1 MPSALT
7 VDKLAAA
14 LTVEEAAGF
23 NQEILADLKHEGA
36 LVDVVRTNL
45 ELDDDQVAY
54 LESIPPALREGMR
67 AIVAQAL
74 TDGKAVHVQFSPAY
88 EFSVQA
94 WDYGPAVSVHLS
106 GPYSEAFPRPDFTL
120 A

>member
-14 LTVEEAAGF
+14 LTVEAASDF
-23 NQEILADLKHEGA
+23 DPQILDDLKQAGA
-36 LVDVVRTNL
+36 LVEVARTNL
-45 ELDDDQVAY
+45 DLDADQVAY
-54 LESIPPALREGMR
+54 LESIPPTLREGVR
-67 AIVAQAL
+67 AVIAQAL
-74 TDGKAVHVQFSPAY
+74 TEGKAVHFQYSPAY
-88 EFSVQA
+88 EFGIQA

-106 GPYSEAFPRPDFTL
+106 GPYSDAFPRPGIAL